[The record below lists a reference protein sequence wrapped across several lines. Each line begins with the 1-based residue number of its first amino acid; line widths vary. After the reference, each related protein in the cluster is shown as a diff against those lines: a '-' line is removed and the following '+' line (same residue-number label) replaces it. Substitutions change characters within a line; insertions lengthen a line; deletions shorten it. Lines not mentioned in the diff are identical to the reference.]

1 MSRDDPLTYCRSVLL
16 PIWERWT
23 DGHPSMRR
31 ALDCESADPRTHQER
46 REALMAIIAQL
57 MVREGQVGTAA
68 AVLAGMAA
76 LAALESDTGSG
87 YERMCRWAVE
97 GDSDALGRLPR
108 E

>member
-1 MSRDDPLTYCRSVLL
+1 MSGDDPLAYCYRVLL

-23 DGHPSMRR
+23 DGHASMRR

-68 AVLAGMAA
+68 AVLAGMAV
-76 LAALESDTGSG
+76 LAALEAETGSG

-97 GDSDALGRLPR
+97 GDREALGRLPR